1 MIAGL
6 YFAYGVFVVFTT
18 INALRRPSPPTSRLP
33 AIWILAMLNGELPAL
48 TLLSRV
54 AVTVGAWL
62 LGALDNRVGQ
72 WGLWLVG
79 ISILGL
85 PVLWWRT
92 RQAHRTIGVD
102 APPTSDSLVVRLTGW
117 ARRLPD
123 HLEIDGPHAV
133 AADVAVDF
141 YRRRDHDP
149 SLAHPTFVYLHG
161 GSWTGGDPHAQSR
174 PLLHLLAERGW
185 LVATVHYPLSPAA
198 TFPDHLIGVK
208 RALAWLR
215 IEGPSYG
222 VDPDA
227 IVIAGGSAGGHLAA
241 LAALTPNRPEYQPG
255 FEEVDTSV
263 AACVPMYG
271 IYDFLNRN
279 RTRHDWPLIPNI
291 VMKRDPVSDPDA
303 FRAASPLDQ
312 VSSEAPPFLVVH
324 GSHDS
329 LVPPTEARVFVQ
341 ALRERSQS
349 EVRYLEVP
357 GAQHAFDAVSS
368 ARSRRVAAA
377 ITDFLGSV
385 VWTDRE
391 APRPSWDAAE
401 Q

>member
-18 INALRRPSPPTSRLP
+18 INALRRPSPPSSRLP
-33 AIWILAMLNGELPAL
+33 AIWILAMLNGELTAL
-48 TLLSRV
+48 TLLSR
-54 AVTVGAWL
+54 AGVTAGAWW
-62 LGALDNRVGQ
+62 LGAFDNRVGR
-72 WGLWLVG
+72 WGLWLVALSV
-79 ISILGL
+79 IGL

-92 RQAHRTIGVD
+92 HQAHRTLGVNV
-102 APPTSDSLVVRLTGW
+102 APSSEPLAIRLSGW

-123 HLEIDGPHAV
+123 NLQVSQTHTIAP
-133 AADVAVDF
+133 DVAVDF
-141 YRRRDHDP
+141 YQRLDHDP
-149 SLAHPTFVYLHG
+149 AVPHPTLVYLHG

-174 PLLHLLAERGW
+174 TLLHLLADRGW
-185 LVATVHYPLSPAA
+185 LVATVRYPLSPAA

-215 IEGPSYG
+215 TDGVFHG
-222 VDPDA
+222 VDPRM
-227 IVIAGGSAGGHLAA
+227 IVIAGGSAGGHLSA
-241 LAALTPNRPEYQPG
+241 LAALTAGRPEYQPG
-255 FEEVDTSV
+255 FEDADTSV

-279 RTRHDWPLIPNI
+279 RTRHDWPLIPRI
-291 VMKRDPVSDPDA
+291 VMKKDPVVEADA

-312 VSSEAPPFLVVH
+312 VSPEAPPFLVVH

-329 LVPPTEARVFVQ
+329 LVPPAEARVFVQ
-341 ALRERSQS
+341 ALRERSAS

-368 ARSRRVAAA
+368 PRSRRVAAA
-377 ITDFLGSV
+377 ITEFLDTV
-385 VWTDRE
+385 VAAR
-391 APRPSWDAAE
+391 SDAV
-401 Q
+401 